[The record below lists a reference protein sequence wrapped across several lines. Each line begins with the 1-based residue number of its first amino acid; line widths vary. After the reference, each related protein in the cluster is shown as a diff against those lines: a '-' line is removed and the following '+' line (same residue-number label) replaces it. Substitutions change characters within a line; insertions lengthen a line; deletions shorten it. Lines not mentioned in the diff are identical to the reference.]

1 MEGNFKNLNTDFLK
15 ENKPKQE
22 VVLTSLNS
30 INFQTENE
38 VGANSKSGEEINNV
52 NENNVNDDYDYYT
65 NNFIINSLQKFLRS
79 DEYVENSNKDFNELD
94 EKYDSLIAEI
104 NEKLIL
110 IKDIFLED
118 NQSKRPRFYLGSLQ
132 LNVNFNGTNRV
143 LNIKESFE
151 KIGML
156 KQKYLRIYHYHKK
169 TYDLDE
175 SKINKA
181 TYLMFK
187 EFFVNKLII
196 ENKKITSLLKLI
208 RLLEETYDSKAA
220 GMALGGISCLLKDLE
235 EIYNEKDLTEMK
247 NI

>member
-1 MEGNFKNLNTDFLK
+1 M
-15 ENKPKQE
+15 
-22 VVLTSLNS
+22 
-30 INFQTENE
+30 
-38 VGANSKSGEEINNV
+38 
-52 NENNVNDDYDYYT
+52 
-65 NNFIINSLQKFLRS
+65 RS

-118 NQSKRPRFYLGSLQ
+118 NQSERPRFYLGPLK

-187 EFFVNKLII
+187 EFFVNKLKKEDKKL
-196 ENKKITSLLKLI
+196 ENMLYFIKLVRRNNLNDRNREDTYI
-208 RLLEETYDSKAA
+208 QTVYDLLEDIED
-220 GMALGGISCLLKDLE
+220 
-235 EIYNEKDLTEMK
+235 IYA
-247 NI
+247 I